1 MRMTVNDSVQ
11 ESREYLQSRYNRP
24 DHLMREN
31 RGDPLPPPVRAGPT
45 CRNLQMSESSLSL
58 ADRLVRHRE
67 IPSSAEV
74 ANPDDPYGRRTHI
87 ALALNPIEPQ
97 SNYQIDLFPYG
108 SPRDLAACARSP
120 HRQLLRTF

>member
-1 MRMTVNDSVQ
+1 MSDSLL
-11 ESREYLQSRYNRP
+11 ESREYLQSRYIRP
-24 DHLMREN
+24 DHRMRAN

-74 ANPDDPYGRRTHI
+74 AKPDDPHERRTHS
-87 ALALNPIEPQ
+87 ALAVNPMEPQ
-97 SNYQIDLFPYG
+97 RNKRINLSRAG
-108 SPRDLAACARSP
+108 
-120 HRQLLRTF
+120 